1 MNKRRKTIKA
11 MALFLTTVG
20 MLSIFIAT
28 LMWMFGGDVLGISF
42 PRNDIVHVGFATVG
56 AIYLVSATG
65 MYLVLKDRRAM
76 IEDNDERN
84 KMIQAT
90 SGLIGF
96 GVQTLLL
103 FSSLFLLCFM
113 GYMNGVSMF
122 TLLGVCIIS
131 VFVFTISNIY
141 LMKKM

>member
-1 MNKRRKTIKA
+1 MNKRRKAIKA
-11 MALFLTTVG
+11 MALFLTIVG
-20 MLSIFIAT
+20 LLSIFIAT
-28 LMWMFGGDVLGISF
+28 LMWMFGGDIFGISF
-42 PRNDIVHVGFATVG
+42 PRNDIVHVGFAIIAT
-56 AIYLVSATG
+56 IYLVSATG

-84 KMIQAT
+84 KIIQAT

-103 FSSLFLLCFM
+103 FSSLFLLHFM
-113 GYMNGVSMF
+113 GYMNVVSMF

-141 LMKKM
+141 LKKKM